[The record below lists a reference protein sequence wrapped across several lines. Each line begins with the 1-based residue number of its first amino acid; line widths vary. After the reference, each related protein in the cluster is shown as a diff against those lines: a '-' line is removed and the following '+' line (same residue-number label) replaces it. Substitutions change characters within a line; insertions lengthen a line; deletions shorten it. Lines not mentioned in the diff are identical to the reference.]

1 MGSHTQL
8 TGRTGQQVVF
18 THSLK
23 MRNLLLLAMFGTFA
37 LAEITKEEGVLV
49 LTNDNFQEA
58 VDGNEFVL
66 VEFYAPWCGHCKSLA
81 PEYAKAAGIL
91 AEKDSPIKLA
101 KVDATEEGKLAEKF
115 EVRGYPTLKFFKN
128 GKPMEYGGGR
138 TADTIVSWVEKKT
151 GPPAKALANAE
162 ESKAFVDGKSVA
174 VIGCFKDETTD
185 AAKAYLSVAS
195 NLDDIPFGITGDE
208 AVCTEY
214 GVEGEGVVM
223 VKTFDD
229 GKAILTEE
237 LTEENIAKFISSESL
252 PLVIDFNHETAQK
265 IFSGEVKSHFLMFS
279 SAKADDHEEKLEKL
293 RSLAK
298 NNKGKML
305 FVTINTD
312 EEDHKRIL
320 EFFGITESE
329 LPTYRAIK
337 LGEDMA
343 KYKPED
349 DAFENAEQFV
359 ADFLEGKLKQHLM
372 SQEIPEDWDKEG
384 VKVLVGKNFQEVAL
398 NAEKDVLVE
407 FYAPWCGHCKQL
419 TPIWDELGEKYKDH
433 ETIVIAKM
441 DSTANE
447 LEEVKVQG
455 FPTIK
460 LFKKGTNEI
469 VDYNGD
475 RTVEGFSK
483 FLEDPPKDQPKDEL

>member
-1 MGSHTQL
+1 M
-8 TGRTGQQVVF
+8 
-18 THSLK
+18 
-23 MRNLLLLAMFGTFA
+23 GTFGRGLTTETLKIKDTEKMKFLIVLAVLGTLA
-37 LAEITKEEGVLV
+37 LAEIKKEEGVLV
-49 LTNDNFQEA
+49 LTDDNFQEA
-58 VDGNEFVL
+58 VDGNEFIL
-66 VEFYAPWCGHCKSLA
+66 VEFYAPWCGHCKALA

-91 AEKDSPIKLA
+91 AEKDSPIKLG
-101 KVDATEEGKLAEKF
+101 KLDATEESKTAEKF

-138 TADTIVSWVEKKT
+138 TAETIVSWVEKKT
-151 GPPAKALANAE
+151 GPPAKTLANADE
-162 ESKAFVDGKSVA
+162 AKAFVDGKTVA

-185 AAKAYLSVAS
+185 AAKAFLAVAS
-195 NLDDIPFGITGDE
+195 NLDDLAFGVTGDE
-208 AVCTEY
+208 AVCSEY
-214 GVEGEGVVM
+214 GVSGEGVVM

-229 GKAILTEE
+229 GKAVLTEGLTEE
-237 LTEENIAKFISSESL
+237 AVAKFVTSESL

-279 SAKADDHEEKLEKL
+279 SAKADDHEDKLEKM
-293 RSLAK
+293 RAMAK
-298 NNKGKML
+298 SSKGKML

-343 KYKPED
+343 KFKPED

-359 ADFLEGKLKQHLM
+359 TDFLEGKLKQHLM

-398 NAEKDVLVE
+398 NAENDVFVE

-419 TPIWDELGEKYKDH
+419 APIWDELAEKFEDNDQV
-433 ETIVIAKM
+433 VIAKL
-441 DSTANE
+441 DAT
-447 LEEVKVQG
+447 
-455 FPTIK
+455 
-460 LFKKGTNEI
+460 
-469 VDYNGD
+469 
-475 RTVEGFSK
+475 
-483 FLEDPPKDQPKDEL
+483 